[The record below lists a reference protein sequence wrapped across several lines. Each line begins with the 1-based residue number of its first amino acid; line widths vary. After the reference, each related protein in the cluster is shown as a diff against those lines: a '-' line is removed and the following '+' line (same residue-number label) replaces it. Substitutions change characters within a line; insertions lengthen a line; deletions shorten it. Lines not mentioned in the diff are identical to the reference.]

1 MIRKILYTLAV
12 YLLWSIVYA
21 QTMPDS
27 FVVDVNPS
35 SFSPNQA
42 VDITLKA
49 VTSNGTVVSDY
60 VGDVFIEVE
69 WSLSPD
75 DYVLPED
82 GFTKFEPENL
92 GIKTFSKALTIKK
105 PGTYTIVAYDILDD
119 TTKGEKTIIVWQ
131 AAADDGAD
139 VQITSPVVNGI
150 ETNSSI
156 TVLASVALL
165 PNSPFQIIVNG
176 QTLWQWV
183 TSANGQISSIVNGL
197 SQGQNTLQIQIT
209 DGNGAIVGQS
219 DAIVFT
225 YDPQTDDN
233 FKWLTIQ
240 PTTTLQQGDT
250 PVFVVDV
257 GNQVTAVEL
266 QFSNGATAAQMDKS
280 QEGKFTK
287 KILMDKAGTIK
298 VSVRVSAAGNQ
309 KLYND
314 VAILN
319 VSENIAIGQTRYFM
333 DPVDKTALTL
343 TWDVLWSASRFR
355 VLYGTSS
362 TNLGQS
368 VDLATNEIK
377 VTQINPLDKY
387 YFQIT
392 PLDLQNT
399 PIGKASDV
407 IEVDPRSLFSCVVTG
422 IPLRTEKIDDTY
434 YILWDTV
441 QYATKYIIYRSD
453 TPTSVTSQMQKIAET
468 TDTRFVYP
476 YNAKAENE
484 EFAYYAVQAYCANG
498 QEILIDSIKRVEVG
512 PFDSIALVVAVTLLI
527 YSMYALYTKSQ
538 RF

>member
-1 MIRKILYTLAV
+1 MIRKILYVLVV
-12 YLLWSIVYA
+12 YLFWSMVFA

-42 VDITLKA
+42 VDITVKA
-49 VTSNGTVVSDY
+49 VTSDGTVVSDY
-60 VGDVFIEVE
+60 VGDVFIEIE

-82 GFTKFEPENL
+82 GFTKFESENL
-92 GIKTFSKALTIKK
+92 GTKTFSKALTIKK
-105 PGTYTIVAYDILDD
+105 PGTYAVIAYDILDD
-119 TTKGEKTIIVWQ
+119 TTKGEKTVIVWQ

-139 VQITSPVVNGI
+139 VQISSPVVNGI

-176 QTLWQWV
+176 QTLGQWV

-233 FKWLTIQ
+233 FKWLTVQ

-257 GNQVTAVEL
+257 GSQVTAVEL
-266 QFSNGATAAQMDKS
+266 QFSNWASPAQMDKA
-280 QEGKFTK
+280 QEWKFTK

-314 VAILN
+314 VAVLT

-343 TWDVLWSASRFR
+343 TRDVLWNASRFR

-362 TNLGQS
+362 TSLDKS

-377 VTQINPLDKY
+377 VTQINPLDIY

-422 IPLRTEKIDDTY
+422 IPLRTEKVDDTY
-434 YILWDTV
+434 YIVWDAV
-441 QYATKYIIYRSD
+441 QYASKYIIYRSD
-453 TPTSVTSQMQKIAET
+453 APTNVTSQMQKIAET

-476 YNAKAENE
+476 YNTKAQNT

-498 QEILIDSIKRVEVG
+498 QEILIDSIKKVEVG

>member
-183 TSANGQISSIVNGL
+183 TSANGQIYL
-197 SQGQNTLQIQIT
+197 SCSEYILQIT
-209 DGNGAIVGQS
+209 
-219 DAIVFT
+219 
-225 YDPQTDDN
+225 
-233 FKWLTIQ
+233 
-240 PTTTLQQGDT
+240 
-250 PVFVVDV
+250 
-257 GNQVTAVEL
+257 VT
-266 QFSNGATAAQMDKS
+266 
-280 QEGKFTK
+280 
-287 KILMDKAGTIK
+287 
-298 VSVRVSAAGNQ
+298 
-309 KLYND
+309 
-314 VAILN
+314 
-319 VSENIAIGQTRYFM
+319 
-333 DPVDKTALTL
+333 
-343 TWDVLWSASRFR
+343 
-355 VLYGTSS
+355 
-362 TNLGQS
+362 
-368 VDLATNEIK
+368 
-377 VTQINPLDKY
+377 
-387 YFQIT
+387 
-392 PLDLQNT
+392 
-399 PIGKASDV
+399 
-407 IEVDPRSLFSCVVTG
+407 
-422 IPLRTEKIDDTY
+422 
-434 YILWDTV
+434 
-441 QYATKYIIYRSD
+441 
-453 TPTSVTSQMQKIAET
+453 
-468 TDTRFVYP
+468 
-476 YNAKAENE
+476 
-484 EFAYYAVQAYCANG
+484 
-498 QEILIDSIKRVEVG
+498 
-512 PFDSIALVVAVTLLI
+512 
-527 YSMYALYTKSQ
+527 
-538 RF
+538 

>member
-1 MIRKILYTLAV
+1 MIRKILYALAIYV
-12 YLLWSIVYA
+12 LWNVVLA

-35 SFSPNQA
+35 SFEPNRA

-49 VTSNGTVVSDY
+49 VTSNGAVVSDY

-82 GFTKFEPENL
+82 GFTKFESENL

-131 AAADDGAD
+131 AAAGDSAG

-150 ETNSSI
+150 ETNSST
-156 TVLASVALL
+156 TVLGSVPLL

-183 TSANGQISSIVNGL
+183 TSANGQISSIINGL
-197 SQGQNTLQIQIT
+197 SQWQNTLQIQIT
-209 DGNGAIVGQS
+209 DGNGTIVGES

-233 FKWLTIQ
+233 FKWLTVQ
-240 PTTTLQQGDT
+240 PTTTLQQWDT

-257 GNQVTAVEL
+257 GSQVTAVEL
-266 QFSNGATAAQMDKS
+266 QFSNGATSAQMDKS

-298 VSVRVSAAGNQ
+298 VSVRVTAGWNQ

-314 VAILN
+314 VAVLT
-319 VSENIAIGQTRYFM
+319 VTENIAIGQTRYFM

-343 TWDVLWSASRFR
+343 TWDVLWNASRFR

-362 TNLGQS
+362 TSLDKS
-368 VDLATNEIK
+368 TDLATNEIK
-377 VTQINPLDKY
+377 VTQINPLATY

-399 PIGKASDV
+399 PIGKSSDV
-407 IEVDPRSLFSCVVTG
+407 IEVDPRSLISCVVTG

-434 YILWDTV
+434 YIIWDAV
-441 QYATKYIIYRSD
+441 QYATKYVIYRSD
-453 TPTSVTSQMQKIAET
+453 APTSVTSQMQKIAET

-476 YNAKAENE
+476 YNTKAQNK

-498 QEILIDSIKRVEVG
+498 QEILIDSIKRVEVW
-512 PFDSIALVVAVTLLI
+512 PFDSLVLVIVLTLLV
-527 YSMYALYTKSQ
+527 YSMYALYSKSH

>member
-1 MIRKILYTLAV
+1 MIRKILYALAIYV
-12 YLLWSIVYA
+12 LWNVVLA

-35 SFSPNQA
+35 SFEPNRA

-49 VTSNGTVVSDY
+49 VTSNGAVVSDY

-82 GFTKFEPENL
+82 GFTKFESENL

-131 AAADDGAD
+131 AAAGDSTD

-150 ETNSSI
+150 ETNSST
-156 TVLASVALL
+156 TVLGSVPLL

-183 TSANGQISSIVNGL
+183 TSANGQISSIINGL

-209 DGNGAIVGQS
+209 DGNGAIVGES

-233 FKWLTIQ
+233 FKWLTVQ
-240 PTTTLQQGDT
+240 PDVALQQWDT

-257 GNQVTAVEL
+257 GSQVTAVEL

-280 QEGKFTK
+280 QDGKFTK

-298 VSVRVSAAGNQ
+298 VSVRVSAAWNQ

-314 VAILN
+314 VAVLT
-319 VSENIAIGQTRYFM
+319 VTENIAIGQTRYFM

-343 TWDVLWSASRFR
+343 TWDVLWNASRFR

-362 TNLGQS
+362 TSLDKS
-368 VDLATNEIK
+368 TDLATNEIK
-377 VTQINPLDKY
+377 VTQINPLATY

-399 PIGKASDV
+399 PIGKSSDV
-407 IEVDPRSLFSCVVTG
+407 IEVDPRSLISCVVTG

-434 YILWDTV
+434 YIIWDAV
-441 QYATKYIIYRSD
+441 QYATKYVIYRSD
-453 TPTSVTSQMQKIAET
+453 APTSVTSQMQKIAET

-476 YNAKAENE
+476 YNTKAQNK

-498 QEILIDSIKRVEVG
+498 QEILIDSIKRVEVW
-512 PFDSIALVVAVTLLI
+512 PFDSIVLVIVLTLLV
-527 YSMYALYTKSQ
+527 YSMYALYSKSQ

>member
-1 MIRKILYTLAV
+1 MIRKILYALAIYV
-12 YLLWSIVYA
+12 LWNVVLA

-35 SFSPNQA
+35 SFQPNQA

-49 VTSNGTVVSDY
+49 VTSNGAVVSDY

-82 GFTKFEPENL
+82 GFTKFESENL

-131 AAADDGAD
+131 AAAGDSAG

-150 ETNSSI
+150 ETNSST
-156 TVLASVALL
+156 TVLGSVPLL

-183 TSANGQISSIVNGL
+183 TSANGQISSIINGL
-197 SQGQNTLQIQIT
+197 SQWQNTLQIQIT
-209 DGNGAIVGQS
+209 DGNGTIVGES

-233 FKWLTIQ
+233 FKWLTVQ
-240 PTTTLQQGDT
+240 PTTTLQQWDT

-257 GNQVTAVEL
+257 GSQVTAVEL
-266 QFSNGATAAQMDKS
+266 QFSNGATSAQMDKS

-298 VSVRVSAAGNQ
+298 VSVRVTAGWNQ

-314 VAILN
+314 VAVLT
-319 VSENIAIGQTRYFM
+319 VTENIAIGQTRYFM

-343 TWDVLWSASRFR
+343 TWDVLWNASRFR

-362 TNLGQS
+362 TSLDKS
-368 VDLATNEIK
+368 TDLATNEIK
-377 VTQINPLDKY
+377 VTQINPLATY

-399 PIGKASDV
+399 PIGKSSDV
-407 IEVDPRSLFSCVVTG
+407 IEVDPRSLISCVVTG

-434 YILWDTV
+434 YIIWDAV
-441 QYATKYIIYRSD
+441 QYATKYVIYRSD
-453 TPTSVTSQMQKIAET
+453 APTSVTSQMQKIAET

-476 YNAKAENE
+476 YNTKAQNK

-498 QEILIDSIKRVEVG
+498 QEILIDSIKRVEVW
-512 PFDSIALVVAVTLLI
+512 PFDSIVLVIVLTLLV
-527 YSMYALYTKSQ
+527 YSMYALYSKSQ

>member
-1 MIRKILYTLAV
+1 MIRKILYALAIYV
-12 YLLWSIVYA
+12 LWNVVLA

-35 SFSPNQA
+35 SFEPNRA

-49 VTSNGTVVSDY
+49 VTSNGAVVSDY

-82 GFTKFEPENL
+82 GFTKFESENL

-131 AAADDGAD
+131 AAAGDSAG

-150 ETNSSI
+150 ETNSST
-156 TVLASVALL
+156 TVLGSVPLL

-183 TSANGQISSIVNGL
+183 TSANGQISSIINGL
-197 SQGQNTLQIQIT
+197 SQWQNTLQIQIT
-209 DGNGAIVGQS
+209 DGNGTIVGES

-233 FKWLTIQ
+233 FKWLTVQ
-240 PTTTLQQGDT
+240 PTTTLQQWDT

-257 GNQVTAVEL
+257 GSQVTAVEL
-266 QFSNGATAAQMDKS
+266 QFSNGATSAQMDKS

-298 VSVRVSAAGNQ
+298 VSVRVTAGWNQ

-314 VAILN
+314 VAVLT
-319 VSENIAIGQTRYFM
+319 VTENIAIGQTRYFM

-343 TWDVLWSASRFR
+343 TWDVLWNASRFR

-362 TNLGQS
+362 TSLDKS
-368 VDLATNEIK
+368 TDLATNEIK
-377 VTQINPLDKY
+377 VTQINPLATY

-399 PIGKASDV
+399 PIGKSSDV
-407 IEVDPRSLFSCVVTG
+407 IEVDPRSLISCVVTG

-434 YILWDTV
+434 YIIWDAV
-441 QYATKYIIYRSD
+441 QYATKYVIYRSD
-453 TPTSVTSQMQKIAET
+453 APTSVTSQMQKIAET

-476 YNAKAENE
+476 YNTKAQNK

-498 QEILIDSIKRVEVG
+498 QEILIDSIKRVEVW
-512 PFDSIALVVAVTLLI
+512 PFDSIVLVIVLTLLV
-527 YSMYALYTKSQ
+527 YSMYALYSKSQ

>member
-12 YLLWSIVYA
+12 YLFWSIVFA

-69 WSLSPD
+69 GSLSPD

-82 GFTKFEPENL
+82 GFTKFESENL

-119 TTKGEKTIIVWQ
+119 TTKGEKTIIVGQ
-131 AAADDGAD
+131 AAASDNAD
-139 VQITSPVVNGI
+139 VTITSPVVNGI

-156 TVLASVALL
+156 TVLASVSLL

-183 TSANGQISSIVNGL
+183 TSANGQISTIINGL

-209 DGNGAIVGQS
+209 DGMWAIVGQS

-233 FKWLTIQ
+233 FKWLTVQ
-240 PTTTLQQGDT
+240 PTTTLQQWDT

-257 GNQVTAVEL
+257 GSQVTAVEL
-266 QFSNGATAAQMDKS
+266 QFSNGATPAQMDKS

-298 VSVRVSAAGNQ
+298 VSVRVTAGWNQ

-314 VAILN
+314 VAVLT
-319 VSENIAIGQTRYFM
+319 VSENIAIWQTRYFM

-343 TWDVLWSASRFR
+343 TWDVLWNASRFR

-362 TNLGQS
+362 TSLDKS
-368 VDLATNEIK
+368 TDLATNEIK

-407 IEVDPRSLFSCVVTG
+407 IEVDPRSLVSCVVTG
-422 IPLRTEKIDDTY
+422 IPLRTEKVDDTY
-434 YILWDTV
+434 YIVWDAV

-453 TPTSVTSQMQKIAET
+453 SPSSVTSQMQKIAET
-468 TDTRFVYP
+468 TETRFVYP
-476 YNAKAENE
+476 YNTKAQNE